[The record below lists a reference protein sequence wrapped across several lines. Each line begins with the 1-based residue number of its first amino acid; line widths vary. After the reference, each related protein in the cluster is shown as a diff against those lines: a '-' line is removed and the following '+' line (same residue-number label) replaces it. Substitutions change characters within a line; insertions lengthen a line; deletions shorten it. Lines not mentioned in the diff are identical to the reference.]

1 MGEANGR
8 PRVGRGMALRSR
20 SAHGRPLDTGI
31 DTVMHASGVYPP
43 LGQPMATLFLLAMA
57 YRTVDGIAGSYIASP
72 FAPRRPTPHALTLG
86 VLGIVVSTI
95 GAVLTWNNG
104 PAFGPRWYP
113 VALIV
118 MAIRSV
124 QTPAHA
130 IASTARATRSSVGI
144 LHPFCR
150 SNPARE
156 AYIANPIS
164 NAAMKITDRRWPA
177 NLAEENAAR

>member
-1 MGEANGR
+1 
-8 PRVGRGMALRSR
+8 
-20 SAHGRPLDTGI
+20 
-31 DTVMHASGVYPP
+31 
-43 LGQPMATLFLLAMA
+43 MATLFLLAMA

-95 GAVLTWNNG
+95 GAVLTWNKG

-124 QTPAHA
+124 QTP
-130 IASTARATRSSVGI
+130 SCNCEYGQGYKEFSRNTQSLLPEQSGERS
-144 LHPFCR
+144 LH
-150 SNPARE
+150 RE
-156 AYIANPIS
+156 S
-164 NAAMKITDRRWPA
+164 DQ
-177 NLAEENAAR
+177 